1 MDKLYIYI
9 FIFFVLV
16 QRHMLCGFFPKLYI
30 NVICFVL
37 GVFFVY

>member
-16 QRHMLCGFFPKLYI
+16 QRHMLCDFFPKLYI
-30 NVICFVL
+30 NVICFVF
-37 GVFFVY
+37 GAFFVY